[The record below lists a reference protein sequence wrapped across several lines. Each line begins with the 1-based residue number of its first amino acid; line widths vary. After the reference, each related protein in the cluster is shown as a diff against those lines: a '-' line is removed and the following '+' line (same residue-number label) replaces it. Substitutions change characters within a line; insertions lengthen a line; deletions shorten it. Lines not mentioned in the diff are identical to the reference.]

1 MARAY
6 WKIFWKN
13 IRKIIFCRKTP
24 WQISSQKSMLI
35 RYTQDNGFPNPKF
48 YADDNVSDTTF
59 QRNGLKAMMSDIE
72 ARKVGIAIKR
82 ICPDWI
88 P

>member
-1 MARAY
+1 
-6 WKIFWKN
+6 
-13 IRKIIFCRKTP
+13 
-24 WQISSQKSMLI
+24 MLI

-82 ICPDWI
+82 ICPD
-88 P
+88 